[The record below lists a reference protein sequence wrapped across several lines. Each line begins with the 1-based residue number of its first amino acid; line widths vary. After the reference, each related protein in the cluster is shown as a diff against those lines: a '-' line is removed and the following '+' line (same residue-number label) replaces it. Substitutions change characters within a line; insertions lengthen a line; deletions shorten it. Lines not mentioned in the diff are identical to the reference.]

1 MADQDL
7 LFIGIDP
14 SGSVHP
20 FTCAVL
26 NEQCQLEA
34 LASFEIDEVISFIN
48 QKRKT
53 VIAINAPQAVN
64 SGLVRKKFEAA
75 NLHPGQLRGLD
86 MRVAEHELREH
97 GIYISPTPSRRE
109 MCSPWL
115 QMGMQLYDELQNIGG
130 QPLSKLEASIRWIE
144 THPHAA
150 YSALLGHLPL
160 PKPSLEGRL
169 QRQLVLFECNLGI
182 NDPMEYFEEV
192 TRHRILSGN
201 LPKEMIY
208 SAEELDAL
216 VAAYTAY
223 LLYHLPNETTRVGDV
238 GEGQII
244 IPVKEL
250 KVKYS

>member
-1 MADQDL
+1 
-7 LFIGIDP
+7 
-14 SGSVHP
+14 
-20 FTCAVL
+20 
-26 NEQCQLEA
+26 
-34 LASFEIDEVISFIN
+34 
-48 QKRKT
+48 
-53 VIAINAPQAVN
+53 
-64 SGLVRKKFEAA
+64 
-75 NLHPGQLRGLD
+75 
-86 MRVAEHELREH
+86 
-97 GIYISPTPSRRE
+97 
-109 MCSPWL
+109 
-115 QMGMQLYDELQNIGG
+115 MGMQLYVELRNIGG

-150 YSALLGHLPL
+150 FSALLGHLPL

-223 LLYHLPNETTRVGDV
+223 LFYHLPNETTRVGDV